1 MTKNSDK
8 STNVQRKLLM
18 RSILIKIAGAII
30 LIVCATYEP
39 FYRIMVI
46 GILLIML
53 SEM

>member
-30 LIVCATYEP
+30 LIGCATYEP